1 MLETGDNG
9 KPRKGRLEFNILPSF
24 RPSQVLAGDGS
35 SVGGLTPEMLGGK
48 GGKFRLPTFF
58 FIVESKNGICCH
70 LNKMDE
76 FHSTNNSICHSPLQ
90 RAALFTFLLAQVGA
104 RVMLGLSTFQIVS
117 GFSCVLCFVPCGIHE
132 KPKESDPYSESHGWD
147 GWDGWDGWGSG
158 SLVCRELGL
167 ENLGTFGGMVLR
179 IKSPWHHCLGV
190 SF

>member
-1 MLETGDNG
+1 
-9 KPRKGRLEFNILPSF
+9 
-24 RPSQVLAGDGS
+24 
-35 SVGGLTPEMLGGK
+35 
-48 GGKFRLPTFF
+48 
-58 FIVESKNGICCH
+58 
-70 LNKMDE
+70 MDE
-76 FHSTNNSICHSPLQ
+76 FHSKNNSICHSPLQ

-117 GFSCVLCFVPCGIHE
+117 GFSSVLCFVPCGIHE

-179 IKSPWHHCLGV
+179 IKSPWQHSLGV
-190 SF
+190 SFWPPVHQAGCSRTLSLDSRSAEYGKGSGKGSGLSGKASLPKVGWKCWQGKSFFLQRFAFWGVCFRF

>member
-1 MLETGDNG
+1 MQSLEKGDWNSIS
-9 KPRKGRLEFNILPSF
+9 FHPSI
-24 RPSQVLAGDGS
+24 SG
-35 SVGGLTPEMLGGK
+35 LGGRWELCWWSHARDV
-48 GGKFRLPTFF
+48 GWQRREVQIANFF
-58 FIVESKNGICCH
+58 FIVECTNGICCH

-76 FHSTNNSICHSPLQ
+76 FHSTNNSICHPPLQ

-132 KPKESDPYSESHGWD
+132 KPKESDPHSESHGWD

-167 ENLGTFGGMVLR
+167 ENLAHLEGWF
-179 IKSPWHHCLGV
+179 
-190 SF
+190 